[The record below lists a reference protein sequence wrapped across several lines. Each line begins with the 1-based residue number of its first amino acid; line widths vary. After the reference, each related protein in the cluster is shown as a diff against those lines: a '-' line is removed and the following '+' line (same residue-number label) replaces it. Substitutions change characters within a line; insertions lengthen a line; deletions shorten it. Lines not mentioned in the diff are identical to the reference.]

1 MVSHPLDSRRVL
13 KVVMALSDV
22 AFAKVSH
29 PLDSRRV
36 LKDVQGTRPTV
47 HHPVSHPL
55 DSRRVLKAGR
65 PDAEVAVQHRLTPPR
80 LAESTESSRCAGGDA
95 GHRVSHPLD
104 SRRVLKVWNTCPPMC
119 ARPAVSHPL
128 DSRRVLK
135 AWPCTFRQVSVVVSH
150 PLDSRRVLK
159 ACMPR
164 CGNKQPPGLTPP
176 RLAESTESWASRA
189 AASARR
195 VSHPLDSRRVL
206 KARNRYRQR
215 RVRQLV
221 SHPLD
226 SRRVLKARPCQT
238 RPSRCPVS
246 HPLDSRRVL
255 KAAVAPQYRRRLHG
269 LTPPRLAESTE
280 SSWNAYHTP
289 VSGSSHTP
297 STRGEY

>member
-1 MVSHPLDSRRVL
+1 M
-13 KVVMALSDV
+13 VMALSDV

-135 AWPCTFRQVSVVVSH
+135 A
-150 PLDSRRVLK
+150 
-159 ACMPR
+159 
-164 CGNKQPPGLTPP
+164 
-176 RLAESTESWASRA
+176 
-189 AASARR
+189 
-195 VSHPLDSRRVL
+195 
-206 KARNRYRQR
+206 RNRYRQR